1 MSFYPFKTNEIETVE
16 SNVNN
21 LKVIER
27 KKSLKKKFSFKSLKP
42 KNSYSVSSFFNS
54 SNDNNENN
62 AHSKKSKKDQRQRK
76 LSVKSFDYEKF
87 VKKKKKGRKRMS
99 MFEALNFPL
108 FTHENNHSESRGKI
122 IILCVFKKLCF

>member
-27 KKSLKKKFSFKSLKP
+27 KKSLKKMFSFKSLKP

-76 LSVKSFDYEKF
+76 SSYRPAASVLQGHLRVRS
-87 VKKKKKGRKRMS
+87 
-99 MFEALNFPL
+99 AA
-108 FTHENNHSESRGKI
+108 
-122 IILCVFKKLCF
+122 